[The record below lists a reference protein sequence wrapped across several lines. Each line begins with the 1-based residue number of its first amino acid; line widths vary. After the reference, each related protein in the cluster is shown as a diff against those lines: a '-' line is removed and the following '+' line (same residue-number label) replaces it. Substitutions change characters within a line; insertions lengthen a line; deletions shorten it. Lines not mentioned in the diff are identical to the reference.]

1 MPRRLIVC
9 SDGTWKTAETK
20 SPTNVVK
27 MARALVPLAA
37 GNVPQI
43 VFYDPGVGTGTVLD
57 RFTGGAFGR
66 GLSDNVKDAYRF
78 LVHNY
83 SAGDQVFFFGFSRG
97 AYTVRS
103 CVGLMRKCG
112 LLQKP
117 HADRLEAAYQLYRKR
132 DDTPDTPEAIQFR
145 RQFSR
150 EIDVDFLGVWDTV
163 GQLGIP
169 LAGLR
174 WLTRQD
180 EQFHNVGL
188 SRRVKRAFHAIAI
201 DEKRRPFR
209 PTLWETTPE
218 STQHVEQVWFAGV
231 HSNVGGGYDDAGL
244 SDVAFLWM
252 KQHAEHAGLVF
263 DEGYIRSTIRPKKCG
278 TLYNS
283 FTPAYWLL
291 LTYDREIGV
300 KNPPT
305 ESVHPDAVAR
315 QAGCGQ
321 PYSASN
327 LTVYLA
333 TTEYQV
339 AKLPDGGGGQG
350 REAGDWGNT

>member
-9 SDGTWKTAETK
+9 SDGTWKTAEVK
-20 SPTNVVK
+20 CPTNVVK
-27 MARALVPLAA
+27 MARAIVPVDPR
-37 GNVPQI
+37 NVPQI

-66 GLSDNVKDAYRF
+66 GLSNNVKDAYRF
-78 LVHNY
+78 LVHNH
-83 SAGDQVFFFGFSRG
+83 SPGDQLFFFGFSRG

-112 LLQKP
+112 LLQKV
-117 HADRLEAAYQLYRKR
+117 HADHLEAAYDLYRKR

-145 RQFSR
+145 QKFSR

-174 WLTRQD
+174 WLNRHD
-180 EQFHNVGL
+180 DQFHNVGL

-209 PTLWETTPE
+209 PALWETPPE

-252 KQHAEHAGLVF
+252 KQHAENAGLVL
-263 DEGYIRSTIRPKKCG
+263 DEGYIRDTIRPKKCG

-283 FTPAYWLL
+283 FTLAFWPL

-305 ESVHPDAVAR
+305 ESVHPDAASR
-315 QAGCGQ
+315 RDGCPQ
-321 PYSASN
+321 PYSAPN
-327 LTVYLA
+327 LTAYLA
-333 TTEYQV
+333 KPDYQL
-339 AKLPDGGGGQG
+339 AKITDGPG
-350 REAGDWGNT
+350 TVII